1 MFFGGGSELQVRTM
15 RTKCVYPNVCGLF
28 ASIFLL
34 GGGECF
40 VTGRE
45 LQLTNDAGHGPS
57 DE

>member
-1 MFFGGGSELQVRTM
+1 MFA
-15 RTKCVYPNVCGLF
+15 VCLPVF
-28 ASIFLL
+28 FLL
-34 GGGECF
+34 GGGGCF